1 MEQIKIVFFDVDGT
15 LIDYKADGMSAKTV
29 EMLKGLQAKGI
40 KVCIASGRAPMQMPQ
55 VDGVTFDVYLTYSG
69 SYCYT
74 GAGEIIFNN
83 PLHKQDVL
91 QIAKNSQ
98 EINRPMVVATVD
110 RMAANWVDEDL
121 HEYYIMGG
129 IDLKPAPDFQQVLQ
143 DDVYQIMAA
152 GRVPER
158 PNMIKNTENAKI
170 AAWWDRAFDIV
181 PADGGKGRGGHSVL
195 EYFGLKPSEAMAFG
209 DGNNDLEM
217 FQALD
222 YCVAMGNG
230 SEDLKKIAWAT
241 CGNCEDDGIY
251 YFCKKNKLI

>member
-1 MEQIKIVFFDVDGT
+1 
-15 LIDYKADGMSAKTV
+15 
-29 EMLKGLQAKGI
+29 
-40 KVCIASGRAPMQMPQ
+40 MQMPQ

-98 EINRPMVVATVD
+98 EINRPMVAATVD

-121 HEYYIMGG
+121 HEYYLMGG

-143 DDVYQIMAA
+143 DDVYQIMAS

-158 PNMIKNTENAKI
+158 PNMIKDTENAKI
-170 AAWWDRAFDIV
+170 VAWWDIAFDIV
-181 PADGGKGRGGHSVL
+181 PADGGKGRGVTKVL
-195 EYFGLKPSEAMAFG
+195 EYFGLQTSEAMAFG

-217 FQALD
+217 FQAID

-251 YFCKKNKLI
+251 HFCKENKLI